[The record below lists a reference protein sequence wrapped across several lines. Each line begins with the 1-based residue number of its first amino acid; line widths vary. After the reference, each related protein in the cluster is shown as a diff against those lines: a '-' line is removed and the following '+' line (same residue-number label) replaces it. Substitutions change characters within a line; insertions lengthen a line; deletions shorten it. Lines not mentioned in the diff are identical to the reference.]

1 MMKEYE
7 IGDVVSIQQLCSLLS
22 ISRSRYHQ
30 LVNAGYLAPPVY
42 TMDSRR
48 AYFTR
53 DLAEKNLSVVRNNV
67 GLNGKVCLFYHTRRR
82 TGKGPVQP
90 ANSSNQA
97 PPRKADFSCQELI
110 EQLSLLGL
118 KEVKLA
124 QVEMV
129 ISKLYPD
136 GIQNVDEG
144 EVLKTVY
151 RAISAQNSTDNPN
164 R

>member
-1 MMKEYE
+1 MMKENE

-22 ISRSRYHQ
+22 ISRSRYYQ

-42 TMDSRR
+42 STDTKR

-53 DLAEKNLSVVRNNV
+53 ELAEKNLSVVKNNV

-82 TGKGPVQP
+82 TGKMPTSPVKSP
-90 ANSSNQA
+90 NQV
-97 PPRKADFSCQELI
+97 PSKKADSTCQELT

-118 KEVKLA
+118 KNLKSA

-129 ISKLYPD
+129 ISKLYPE
-136 GIQNVDEG
+136 GIQNLDEG

-151 RAISAQNSTDNPN
+151 RAIVAQNSTDNPD